1 MKESEDKAV
10 MLVNKEKKYI
20 KRIQDQATTKKR
32 IWQTR
37 DIINSFLQFI
47 IVVGAASVPVLLL
60 ISQVPK
66 LIPTIISGIVAIAAA
81 VANQYKFGE
90 RSRIHR
96 ATFEA
101 LTKELDMYDYKVAAY
116 KNLGKDQAFDL
127 FVERTE
133 LILDEHTKKVFALQ
147 DSTQNQQMEVKNN

>member
-1 MKESEDKAV
+1 MA
-10 MLVNKEKKYI
+10 EKKDKYI
-20 KRIQDQATTKKR
+20 LRIHQQAATKKR

-37 DIINSFLQFI
+37 DIINSILQLI
-47 IVVGAASVPVLLL
+47 IVVGAASVPVLLI

-66 LIPTIISGIVAIAAA
+66 LIPTIISGVVAIAAA
-81 VANQYKFGE
+81 IANQYKFGE

-116 KNLGKDQAFDL
+116 KNLVEEDAFDL

-147 DSTQNQQMEVKNN
+147 DSAQYQQMEVKK

>member
-1 MKESEDKAV
+1 MLAKKER
-10 MLVNKEKKYI
+10 YI
-20 KRIQDQATTKKR
+20 QRISDQAATKKR

-37 DIINSFLQFI
+37 DIINSILQFI
-47 IVVGAASVPVLLL
+47 IVVGAASVPVLLI

-66 LIPTIISGIVAIAAA
+66 LIPTIISGVVAIAAA

-116 KNLGKDQAFDL
+116 KNLGEDQAFDL

-147 DSTQNQQMEVKNN
+147 DSTQYQQMEVKK

>member
-1 MKESEDKAV
+1 LKESEDQAV
-10 MLVNKEKKYI
+10 MSEKQDKYI
-20 KRIQDQATTKKR
+20 HRIQEQAATKKR

-66 LIPTIISGIVAIAAA
+66 LIPTIISGVVAIAAA
-81 VANQYKFGE
+81 LSNYYKFGE

-101 LTKELDMYDYKVAAY
+101 LTKELDMYDFQVGPY
-116 KNLGKDQAFDL
+116 KNLGEDQAFDL

-133 LILDEHTKKVFALQ
+133 LVLDEHTKKVFALQ
-147 DSTQNQQMEVKNN
+147 ESTQYQQIEVKNG